1 MPADQRT
8 VQATTTSPRAFWRYW
23 AAMTTSNV
31 GTAVTSVALP
41 LTAVTVLEATAFEVS
56 TITAAGYVA
65 WIVLGLPAGVIVQ
78 RFPLRE
84 TQVAMDVARA
94 VAIGSIPLAWWLDQL
109 TFPHLVVAALVVS
122 FASVLFDVGNATY
135 LPSIVSKEELTSRN
149 SFVSGTHATTS
160 LGGPAIGGMLVQ
172 LLGAAPTLVVD
183 AVSYVVSAL
192 FLRGLPRAARSEVSA
207 PGTPPRMATL
217 IGEGWGFV
225 TRHPVM
231 RPCMLAATSI
241 NLVNGALLAL
251 VPVFL
256 VRVQGFSA
264 GLVGLLI
271 AVEGIGSLVSAAVT
285 PRLVRR
291 IGSARA
297 IIVAGVAGGFFALL
311 MPLGHGVVGMVAFG
325 VGSAGFAAGV
335 VVLSICTRTHRQ
347 VASPAEL
354 LSRVMAT
361 VRFVSWGA
369 IPVGALAAGTAASWL
384 GVHETMWLF
393 CALSFGAPLVL
404 WLSPVRALRDLGDT

>member
-1 MPADQRT
+1 MTPDQVST
-8 VQATTTSPRAFWRYW
+8 GSGTTSARAFWRFW
-23 AAMTTSNV
+23 AAGTTSSV
-31 GTAVTSVALP
+31 GTGVTSVALP
-41 LTAVTVLEATAFEVS
+41 LTAVTVLEASAFEVS
-56 TITAAGYVA
+56 TITAAGYLA

-94 VAIGSIPLAWWLDQL
+94 AAIGSIPVAWWLGHL
-109 TFPHLVVAALVVS
+109 TFVHLVVAALVVS

-135 LPSIVSKEELTSRN
+135 LPSIVSKDDLTSRN
-149 SFVSGTHATTS
+149 SFMSGTHATTQ
-160 LGGPAIGGMLVQ
+160 LGGPAFGGLLVQ
-172 LLGAAPTLVVD
+172 FLGAAPTLVVD
-183 AVSYVVSAL
+183 AISYVTSAL
-192 FLRGLPRAARSEVSA
+192 FLRGLP
-207 PGTPPRMATL
+207 PGTRSHVAADGTSPRMAAL
-217 IGEGWGFV
+217 IREGWRFV
-225 TRHPVM
+225 ARHPVM

-241 NLVNGALLAL
+241 NFVNGALLAL

-256 VRVQGFSA
+256 VRVQGLPA
-264 GLVGLLI
+264 GLVGMLM
-271 AVEGIGSLVSAAVT
+271 AVEGVGSLASAAIT
-285 PRLVRR
+285 PRLARR

-297 IIVAGVAGGFFALL
+297 IIVAGTVGGFFALL
-311 MPLGHGVVGMVAFG
+311 MPVGHGVVGMVAFG

-347 VASPAEL
+347 VASPPEL

-369 IPVGALAAGTAASWL
+369 IPVGALAAGVVASWS
-384 GVHETMWLF
+384 GVHPAFWLF
-393 CALSFGAPLVL
+393 CGLSFVAPLIL